1 MLHFVAIG
9 LKPQVLK
16 INVKLTQLI
25 IKSIKSATNIVSF
38 CIGQEEKVF
47 DERIDKGLTFYVTLL
62 SHVFTFFVRFFIFI
76 VYCIQ
81 RPEDQKR

>member
-16 INVKLTQLI
+16 INVKL

-47 DERIDKGLTFYVTLL
+47 DERI
-62 SHVFTFFVRFFIFI
+62 
-76 VYCIQ
+76 
-81 RPEDQKR
+81 